1 MPTYEYQCG
10 TCGHQFE
17 QFQNISDAPVTDC
30 PECHGEVKR
39 VLSGGGG
46 FIMKGSG
53 AAAHARAGNC
63 TRETPCCGRAE
74 RCDTPACH

>member
-1 MPTYEYQCG
+1 MPTYEYECG
-10 TCGHQFE
+10 ACGHQFE

-53 AAAHARAGNC
+53 AAAHARTGNC
-63 TRETPCCGRAE
+63 ERETPCCGRAE